1 MQRTRYLTGGRG
13 PGRLLGLLLALVTMI
28 GVTSTAAF
36 AAPAPKGPLPIR
48 LPGAA
53 ASAADTVAAM
63 QPSWNLGNTFDAIPD
78 VTSWGND
85 VPTKSLFDALKAQ
98 GYRSVRIPVT
108 WTDHQSATA
117 PYAIDAAWMTSVKK
131 AVDLALN
138 DGLYVVINVHH
149 DSWQWIADM
158 PTNHDGVLARFKA
171 TWTQIAATFRNHPQ
185 KLLFEGN
192 NEPQFTNTTE
202 AQGIQY
208 NAELNSAFR
217 SVVRQSGGN
226 NATRLLFLPTLG
238 CTPSQ
243 ERMDPLAAQLK
254 SMNDPNLAATVHYYG
269 YYPFSV
275 NIAGGTRFDATSQ
288 QDMTDAFNRMRSL
301 FVTQGIPTYLGEY
314 GLLGGPDSNH
324 PSRFEQGEA
333 LKYYEMLGHS
343 ARTAGVTTAL
353 WDAGSWNYFNRTT
366 LQWSDPGL
374 GAAIRS
380 SWTTRSGTASSDRV
394 YLAKAGAITARTLT
408 LNPNGTTFRGLW
420 QGSTQLVQGRDYTVS
435 GNQLTLTAS
444 ALTRLA
450 GNRAYGTNAT
460 IQARFS
466 AGVPWN
472 IYVTSYDP
480 PVLVNATGNTTDG
493 LSIPTQFRGDQLA
506 TLESRYADGS
516 TAGNTSWTPYQE
528 FNVAFSPDYPHN
540 AITLLPAY
548 LNALNDGAQVTLTF
562 HFWSGTTVTYRVT
575 KNGGSVTGTVA

>member
-13 PGRLLGLLLALVTMI
+13 LGRLLGLLLTLVTMI

-36 AAPAPKGPLPIR
+36 GAPAPEGPLPIR
-48 LPGAA
+48 LPVAA
-53 ASAADTVAAM
+53 ASPADTVAAM

-117 PYAIDAAWMTSVKK
+117 PYVIDAAWMTSVKK

-192 NEPQFTNTTE
+192 NEPQFNNTTE

-217 SVVRQSGGN
+217 TVVRQSGGN

-288 QDMTDAFNRMRSL
+288 QDMTDAFTRIRTL

-314 GLLGGPDSNH
+314 GLLGYPDSNH
-324 PSRFEQGEA
+324 PSRVEQGEA

-343 ARTAGVTTAL
+343 ARTAGATTAL
-353 WDAGSWNYFNRTT
+353 WDAGSWNYFNRT
-366 LQWSDPGL
+366 SSS
-374 GAAIRS
+374 GATPA
-380 SWTTRSGTASSDRV
+380 WAPRSGP
-394 YLAKAGAITARTLT
+394 AGPPARAPRPRT
-408 LNPNGTTFRGLW
+408 
-420 QGSTQLVQGRDYTVS
+420 GSTWRRPAPS
-435 GNQLTLTAS
+435 
-444 ALTRLA
+444 
-450 GNRAYGTNAT
+450 
-460 IQARFS
+460 
-466 AGVPWN
+466 
-472 IYVTSYDP
+472 P
-480 PVLVNATGNTTDG
+480 PR
-493 LSIPTQFRGDQLA
+493 P
-506 TLESRYADGS
+506 
-516 TAGNTSWTPYQE
+516 
-528 FNVAFSPDYPHN
+528 SP
-540 AITLLPAY
+540 
-548 LNALNDGAQVTLTF
+548 
-562 HFWSGTTVTYRVT
+562 
-575 KNGGSVTGTVA
+575 